1 MKKPTLSKPT
11 LNKPLAALEFAEGK
25 KKVETSGDGGK
36 RVFNAPEGHR
46 RLTINLP
53 IELHKKLKL
62 AAVNR
67 DVTATEI
74 IESLLL
80 KELR

>member
-1 MKKPTLSKPT
+1 MKKPTLVKPT
-11 LNKPLAALEFAEGK
+11 LNKPMAALEFAEGK
-25 KKVETSGDGGK
+25 KRNELVSEAGR

-67 DVTATEI
+67 DMTATDI
-74 IESLLL
+74 ILILLEKDL
-80 KELR
+80 K